1 MHPILK
7 VDISELSVS
16 ERIQLAEDLWDSILT
31 TPDGVPLNDEQK
43 QELDRRLEM
52 HCQKPN
58 QCSTWQSVKQR
69 LGSSE

>member
-31 TPDGVPLNDEQK
+31 TPDKVPLNDEQK
-43 QELDRRLEM
+43 
-52 HCQKPN
+52 KN
-58 QCSTWQSVKQR
+58 
-69 LGSSE
+69 

>member
-31 TPDGVPLNDEQK
+31 TDNGSIPILNKYFTRHPLKGAANITKPTQVGFVILAPDF
-43 QELDRRLEM
+43 
-52 HCQKPN
+52 
-58 QCSTWQSVKQR
+58 
-69 LGSSE
+69 

>member
-31 TPDGVPLNDEQK
+31 TPDEVPLNDEQK
-43 QELDRRLEM
+43 QELDKRLEM
-52 HCQKPN
+52 HSQNPN
-58 QCSTWQSVKQR
+58 RGSTWQSVKQR
-69 LGSSE
+69 LGLPE